1 MKCEYTLDKEG
12 SGSKVRELVPSVE
25 YKAKRR
31 KTVRVRAAA
40 AVYLASAA
48 EEAMSTISS
57 KNQITLPAHLLREL
71 GIGPGDRLAVSR
83 DGARLVLRA
92 RPKDWVKYHAGSLAG
107 LYGRNAREADAYV
120 RELRDEWAEDEEA
133 QPDAGTPSQN

>member
-1 MKCEYTLDKEG
+1 M
-12 SGSKVRELVPSVE
+12 E

-31 KTVRVRAAA
+31 KAVRVREA
-40 AVYLASAA
+40 AVAYLASGA

-92 RPKDWVKYHAGSLAG
+92 RPKDWVRYHAGSLAG
-107 LYGRNAREADAYV
+107 MYGKDAGEADAYV
-120 RELRDEWAEDEEA
+120 RELRDEWAESDEEA
-133 QPDAGTPSQN
+133 QPDAGTPSQD

>member
-1 MKCEYTLDKEG
+1 M
-12 SGSKVRELVPSVE
+12 E

-31 KTVRVRAAA
+31 KPLRVSEAA
-40 AVYLASAA
+40 AVYFGGAA
-48 EEAMSTISS
+48 EEVMSTISS
-57 KNQITLPAHLLREL
+57 KNQITLPVHLLREL

-92 RPKDWVKYHAGSLAG
+92 RPRDWVRYHAGSLSG

-120 RELRDEWAEDEEA
+120 RELRDEWAEGKEEA
-133 QPDAGTPSQN
+133 EPDAGAPSQD